1 VKKTLTLVVALLSMA
16 TISAVAA
23 VPHHSAKKKMAPK
36 SYVCAKCHMKFTAA
50 QAKKD
55 HYKDPMDGGKL
66 VPAPAKKKPMSHV
79 RGESMPGM
87 KM

>member
-1 VKKTLTLVVALLSMA
+1 MKTATALTAFAIALIPMSV
-16 TISAVAA
+16 SAAKPKPAA
-23 VPHHSAKKKMAPK
+23 KAYECSI
-36 SYVCAKCHMKFTAA
+36 CHMKFTAA

-66 VPAPAKKKPMSHV
+66 VPAAVAPKKAMPKMGS
-79 RGESMPGM
+79 ESMPGM